1 MWVKRV
7 VRLFSMISCSLA
19 WFTFVDISL
28 NGTLDTWPVV
38 SSNEFLGLVSSR
50 MSSNDRIMVFT
61 DNILTKFLV
70 VRNVYSFFVCDESI
84 SIIMPVRVFCL
95 KSYFD
100 SVFIS
105 FRFYLFQ
112 SFKDGIRK

>member
-19 WFTFVDISL
+19 GFTFVDISP
-28 NGTLDTWPVV
+28 NGILDTWPPVV

-50 MSSNDRIMVFT
+50 MSSNDRIVVFT

-70 VRNVYSFFVCDESI
+70 VRNVYSFFVCDNSI
-84 SIIMPVRVFCL
+84 SMVMPVSLSSEVL
-95 KSYFD
+95 
-100 SVFIS
+100 
-105 FRFYLFQ
+105 L
-112 SFKDGIRK
+112 